1 MSKLSHYSGCYF
13 PTVWMDHN
21 CNLKFAVGIIFC
33 YFWETFDSE
42 SNKHP
47 SSVHHCCQG
56 LRDERLNFCMR
67 LSFYSRKPYVP
78 TWRRTYSDRNSWL
91 FCFKKY
97 TKRIPTSQEILPRS
111 CGFMDLKKP
120 VDDRTELKI
129 PKFRCFGNFGLVRF
143 GLVRL
148 EKTEPKQ
155 ISEFRSKKYTNY
167 TVG

>member
-67 LSFYSRKPYVP
+67 LSFYSREPYIP

-97 TKRIPTSQEILPRS
+97 TKRIPTSQENTSKIMWVY
-111 CGFMDLKKP
+111 GF
-120 VDDRTELKI
+120 
-129 PKFRCFGNFGLVRF
+129 
-143 GLVRL
+143 
-148 EKTEPKQ
+148 EKTILKTASTSICSIQVLQWKEW
-155 ISEFRSKKYTNY
+155 
-167 TVG
+167 